1 MPRARYL
8 ADTSLFARMSKAIVA
23 SAVAPLVAQGQVA
36 VCAPVMF
43 ELAYS
48 ARTRADYEAIMNR
61 LDAFEHVPI
70 TDADQGRALEV
81 QHLLAR
87 RGQHRALSLV
97 DALVA
102 AAAETRGL
110 TVLHYDAD
118 FELVAKLTG
127 QPQQWIVSRGTAD

>member
-1 MPRARYL
+1 MARAQYL
-8 ADTSLFARMSKAIVA
+8 ADTSVFARMSKVIVA

-43 ELAYS
+43 ELGYS
-48 ARTRADYEAIMNR
+48 ARNRVDYEAIMSR
-61 LDAFEHVPI
+61 LEAFERVPV
-70 TDADQGRALEV
+70 TDDDQGRALEV

-87 RGQHRALSLV
+87 RGHHRGLSLV

-102 AAAETRGL
+102 AAAENRGL

-127 QPQQWIVSRGTAD
+127 QAHKWIVRRGTAD